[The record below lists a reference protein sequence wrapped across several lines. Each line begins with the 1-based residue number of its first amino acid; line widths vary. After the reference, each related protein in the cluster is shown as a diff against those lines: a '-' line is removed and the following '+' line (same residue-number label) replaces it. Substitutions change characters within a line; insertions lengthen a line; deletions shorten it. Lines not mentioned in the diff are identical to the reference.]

1 MKELIR
7 LGNIYGFTGGSYA
20 GNVYSHRGLCPA
32 INTAGGGNREPIVVI
47 KEIIDYEANQTNN
60 MCVERT

>member
-1 MKELIR
+1 MRKNDDGIIR

-20 GNVYSHRGLCPA
+20 GNVYSPNGMCPS

-47 KEIIDYEANQTNN
+47 KYEINK
-60 MCVERT
+60 